1 MTENRFKRR
10 LTALI
15 LVLFSSIGC
24 AHHTPAI
31 PFAGSVK
38 SLPHQ
43 NTETRDLEN
52 GESLTEE
59 EDDDE
64 FFDEEFDLI
73 EGEPMRVADP
83 LKPWNVAMFHV
94 NDKLILW
101 VIVPVAKGYR
111 AVTPVVVRIGIKN
124 FFKNLY
130 TPVRMVNCLLQGKG
144 VAAEKEFARLLVNST
159 IGFLGF
165 GDPAGK
171 HPQLTRPGAE
181 DLGQTLGVYGV
192 GDGFYIVWPLL
203 GPSTLRNSIGTIGDG
218 FLNPLAHMFSSDS
231 SHGVELH
238 ILGKI
243 NGASFYIGEYK
254 AFKEATINP
263 YVSQRD
269 IYLQLREKKI
279 KE

>member
-1 MTENRFKRR
+1 METRD
-10 LTALI
+10 L
-15 LVLFSSIGC
+15 
-24 AHHTPAI
+24 
-31 PFAGSVK
+31 
-38 SLPHQ
+38 
-43 NTETRDLEN
+43 ETRDLEN
-52 GESLTEE
+52 GESLIEE
-59 EDDDE
+59 QDDDE

-73 EGEPMRVADP
+73 EDEPMQVADP

-101 VIVPVAKGYR
+101 VIEPIAKGYR

-144 VAAEKEFARLLVNST
+144 TAAEKEFARFLVNST
-159 IGFLGF
+159 IGVLGF

-171 HPQLTRPGAE
+171 HPQLTRPNAE

-192 GDGFYIVWPLL
+192 GDGFFIVWPIL
-203 GPSTLRNSIGTIGDG
+203 GPSTLRDSIGTIGDG
-218 FLNPLAHMFSSDS
+218 FVNPLAHMFSSDS
-231 SHGVELH
+231 SRGVELS
-238 ILGKI
+238 LLERI
-243 NGASFYIGEYK
+243 NSASFYIGDYK
-254 AFKEATINP
+254 AFKEASINP

-269 IYLQLREKKI
+269 IYLQLRKKKI